1 MKYNIQRFFLFLII
15 TIIYSCNK
23 TQDKPITET
32 GHVSFKFVHYVNGQ
46 PLHKDSMM
54 YINAAGNQYEVDQLR
69 YFISNVT
76 FYKSDGTKSIINA
89 ENSINYVDIDIASTL
104 SWFPP
109 DFLTAGNYDSIN
121 FVFGINAAQN
131 KSNIF
136 VNPPESNMAWPD
148 ILGGGYHY
156 MQMNG
161 KWKDTLSQIQNF
173 NFHLGIGQ
181 LYKNNVI
188 NPDSIYAFV
197 QNYFTVSLPNSSFT
211 LNNSDTKEIELIMN
225 IDSWFT
231 TPHNFDFNYW
241 GGTVMQ
247 NQQALQTIKENGRD
261 VFTIGYIK

>member
-1 MKYNIQRFFLFLII
+1 
-15 TIIYSCNK
+15 
-23 TQDKPITET
+23 
-32 GHVSFKFVHYVNGQ
+32 
-46 PLHKDSMM
+46 
-54 YINAAGNQYEVDQLR
+54 
-69 YFISNVT
+69 
-76 FYKSDGTKSIINA
+76 
-89 ENSINYVDIDIASTL
+89 
-104 SWFPP
+104 
-109 DFLTAGNYDSIN
+109 
-121 FVFGINAAQN
+121 
-131 KSNIF
+131 
-136 VNPPESNMAWPD
+136 
-148 ILGGGYHY
+148 
-156 MQMNG
+156 MNG